1 MAGGNEKE
9 KRGET
14 EHGGVRMRAL
24 RCALPYS
31 LPIGAGFF
39 FLALSYGFLMA
50 SKGFAVWYPLAMS
63 ALIYTGTM
71 EFVTVNLL
79 LSAFAPVSA
88 FVLAVVVGAR
98 HLFYGLSM
106 LERYRGM
113 GWKKPYLIFALCDE
127 TFAVNSSAEIPA
139 NVDRG
144 WFMLWVTL
152 LNQLWWVG
160 GAVCGAVAGQF
171 VNINTEGIEF
181 VLTALFVCVFVDQW
195 IKEKNHV
202 PAIVGV
208 VVSIVCL
215 IVLGPDAFI
224 IPAMV
229 AIVAIFGLQYL
240 RQKPGAGRSVPAE
253 CAGADA
259 CSQSGSFADASE
271 PEGDEKCGGDV
282 R

>member
-1 MAGGNEKE
+1 MS
-9 KRGET
+9 R
-14 EHGGVRMRAL
+14 HGGGRTAAL

-39 FLALSYGFLMA
+39 FLAMSYGFLMS

-79 LSAFAPVSA
+79 LSAFAPLSA

-106 LERYRGM
+106 LGRYRGM
-113 GWKKPYLIFALCDE
+113 GWKKPYLIFAMCDE
-127 TFAVNSSAEIPA
+127 TFAVNSSAEVPA
-139 NVDRG
+139 GVDRG

-152 LNQLWWVG
+152 LNQMWWVG

-171 VNINTEGIEF
+171 ISINTEGIEF

-195 IKEKNHV
+195 VKERNHV

-208 VVSIVCL
+208 VVSLVSL
-215 IVLGPDAFI
+215 VVLGPDSFI

-229 AIVAIFGLQYL
+229 AMVAVFGLQYM
-240 RQKPGAGRSVPAE
+240 RQKPGAGRPSGAKPGVRGAPSRAE
-253 CAGADA
+253 DPPGEGRV
-259 CSQSGSFADASE
+259 CSDASRADGE
-271 PEGDEKCGGDV
+271 ALAGGYGKGGEA
-282 R
+282 